1 MATASPPTSPSTP
14 RLSEVARH
22 VRPAGG
28 IVSTGWPS
36 VAAKCRDLG
45 IVFRWWQ
52 VLLGQLILAKRADGK
67 YAATIG
73 GTGMSIPRQVGKT
86 FLVGAIVFA
95 LCLLRKD
102 LTVIWTAHRMK
113 TSAETFQK
121 MQALARRK
129 RIAPFVDR
137 IVRGSGDEAIYFTNG
152 SRILFGARERGFGR
166 GFDRVDVLIFD
177 EAQILTEAAMDDM
190 IPATN
195 QSKQDTGALLLFMG
209 TPPRPKDPGE
219 VFTRMREEALAGE
232 DLDTTWV
239 EMGADPGYKFTA
251 LPAPLSEADWEQI
264 AKANP
269 SYPDDTPREAIL
281 RMRKKLGSA
290 AFLREG
296 AGVWDRIAKQF
307 SPINGALWADNV
319 GPGPDIGVKPDG
331 FGVDMSHGRKIAIGA
346 CWVDQVDGDDEQH
359 QSAHLEVV
367 WAGVDEAAAVAWIK
381 ARAGRRIPVF
391 IDSMSPA
398 ASMIAPLKALG
409 VKVRAGSSSEMARA
423 CGLVQSENE
432 AGRMTH
438 ADQERLN
445 DAREAARKR
454 LIGKAGGWAFDVS
467 DPGTEIYPLVAV
479 ALARLAASTKKKPTG
494 GGRGGRAST
503 GRTSGNRTSNGRR
516 AGVVA

>member
-1 MATASPPTSPSTP
+1 MAQASPPTSPSTP
-14 RLSEVARH
+14 RLSDVARH

-28 IVSTGWPS
+28 IVSTGWPAVMS
-36 VAAKCRDLG
+36 KCRDLG

-137 IVRGSGDEAIYFTNG
+137 VVRGSGDEAIYFTNG

-232 DLDTTWV
+232 DPDTTWV

-251 LPAPLSEADWEQI
+251 LPKPLSEADWEQI

-281 RMRKKLGSA
+281 RMRKKLGA
-290 AFLREG
+290 DAFLREG
-296 AGVWDRIAKQF
+296 AGIWDRVAKQF
-307 SPINGALWADNV
+307 SPINGALWDDNV

-331 FGVDMSHGRKIAIGA
+331 LGVDMSHGRKISVGA
-346 CWVDQVDGDDEQH
+346 CWLDHEDGELR
-359 QSAHLEVV
+359 SAHLEEV
-367 WAGVDEAAAVAWIK
+367 WAGVNEAAAVDWVAK
-381 ARAGRRIPVF
+381 RAGRRMPVF

-398 ASMIAPLKALG
+398 ASMIAPLKARG
-409 VKVRAGSSSEMARA
+409 VMVRAGSSSEMARA

-438 ADQERLN
+438 ADQESVN

-479 ALARLAASTKKKPTG
+479 AMARLAASTKKKTAG
-494 GGRGGRAST
+494 SSRST
-503 GRTSGNRTSNGRR
+503 RTSTSRTTTERR
-516 AGVVA
+516 TGVVS